1 MNTNVLNKKKL
12 ITSIIFKA
20 ISLIASVYGLVFTI
34 DSIKSFTFFTTLSN
48 VALDIVLA
56 VFIVLDVILLTKEKD
71 YKSNGLY
78 ILSIT
83 LTCLVYMIILGPT
96 SENGLIGAYL
106 NKYAG
111 SLGVHLIGPVFAIA
125 DFLMFDKG
133 FVAKK
138 IYAIYAVIPPL
149 CYVAFVYIL
158 AALGVRWYDTM
169 TAPYNFLNYAAPTGW
184 FGWDLSQ
191 MGSESL
197 GIGVVYMIVVLLL
210 IFIGIGLLYLAING
224 AGRDGKAQKAELV
237 SE

>member
-1 MNTNVLNKKKL
+1 MT
-12 ITSIIFKA
+12 
-20 ISLIASVYGLVFTI
+20 
-34 DSIKSFTFFTTLSN
+34 
-48 VALDIVLA
+48 
-56 VFIVLDVILLTKEKD
+56 
-71 YKSNGLY
+71 
-78 ILSIT
+78 LSIT

-96 SENGLIGAYL
+96 SEDGLIGAYL

-133 FVAKK
+133 FSAKK

-184 FGWDLSQ
+184 FGWDLSK

-224 AGRDGKAQKAELV
+224 AGRGAKAQKAELV

>member
-71 YKSNGLY
+71 YKSK
-78 ILSIT
+78 
-83 LTCLVYMIILGPT
+83 
-96 SENGLIGAYL
+96 NGLIGAYL